1 MEIGLTY
8 TCTTVVE
15 EKHLAINV
23 GSGDLRVLAT
33 PAMITLMEQAAMMT
47 VAEHLP
53 EGCTTVGGYIGSSH
67 IKPTAFGKKI
77 SATAVLTKAEG
88 KKLTFSIKAEDEEG
102 TIGEGEHIR
111 FIVDH
116 EKFMGRIS

>member
-1 MEIGLTY
+1 MEVGLTY
-8 TCTTVVE
+8 TCSTIVE

-23 GSGDLRVLAT
+23 GSGDMRVLAT
-33 PAMITLMEQAAMMT
+33 PAMIALMEQAAMMAVT
-47 VAEHLP
+47 EHLP

-67 IKPTAFGKKI
+67 IKPTALGKKI
-77 SATAVLTKAEG
+77 SATAILTKAEG

-111 FIVDH
+111 FIVDRK
-116 EKFMGRIS
+116 KFMGRIS

>member
-8 TCTTVVE
+8 TCTIAVE

-33 PAMITLMEQAAMMT
+33 PAMIALMEQAAMMT

-53 EGCTTVGGYIGSSH
+53 EGSTTVGGYIGSSH

-111 FIVDH
+111 FIVDR
-116 EKFMGRIS
+116 EKFMGRLS